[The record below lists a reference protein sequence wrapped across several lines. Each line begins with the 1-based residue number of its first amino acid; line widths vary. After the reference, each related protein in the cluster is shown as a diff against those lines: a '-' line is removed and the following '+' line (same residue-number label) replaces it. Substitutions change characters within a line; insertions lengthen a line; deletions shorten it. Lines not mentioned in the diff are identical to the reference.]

1 MDGATYVCIKQFNA
15 RLGDEISLKI
25 GDKIQ
30 VLADDHEY
38 NDGWYMGK
46 NLLTGAVGLYP
57 KSFTQVLSNTNN
69 DEKTLLR
76 SRSRRVLTPPGKQMN
91 NGDHQNINSSAEVN
105 NSNNSNT
112 HNAPN
117 VPSKLNP
124 NNTNNNSSHETI
136 PTPLKESFDKL
147 SIKDNNSATAGGGGH
162 NMINDEIDKALKE
175 IQGDNKHAN
184 GFTPNNNYNS
194 YGNSHNEFK
203 PKQSSVASNNNNNN
217 KTHARNPSEQSL
229 TDDLNPL
236 QAHDWTPKQV
246 SSYFA
251 LVLGFSPEIANKFA
265 KHKITGAILFEM
277 DLGHL
282 KELDIDSFGTRFEI
296 HKEVEKLKE
305 MNLRSQKLKLK
316 SQLQSRVNSINRT
329 DTTSSTLNSAPTE
342 DTTYPDI
349 DEKPPK
355 HENILLPNGKQNEL
369 MPSAML
375 EDTSDSTIK
384 HSRNRSLSM
393 DNLAKP
399 FGEGSFA
406 SPRKAPQPPPHG
418 DSPLGSDYKFGYGS
432 QSPYNNNEEKPNGL
446 YMTRTN
452 ASAHA
457 LSRPPS
463 SVYDQA
469 SHSRQVSQSSNNHQK
484 KLSISTN
491 NHKRHSSLFS
501 FFSGNEEGGGD
512 KQSHTP
518 TQTQPKWQSKNL
530 QRDESVWSHDDKLI
544 SPAQIRRENS
554 SMTNSPRR
562 RSQLFDLS
570 NSPVHIDDAGLSP
583 KKLKSVSMR
592 AKSTDALKD
601 DNKRVAS
608 DSQANL
614 SNTRPGASRLKSLRT
629 TSTQNIRNL
638 TGSKKLKTSAFTE
651 GIREITPNEA
661 IKTANYSG
669 YMSKRSGN
677 TFAWRSRFFTL
688 HGTRLSYFTSLKD
701 KREKGLIDITAHKVI
716 PINSEAED
724 IDKADKYAA
733 MVASTTM
740 AGNYC
745 FKLVPP
751 APGFKKGLTF
761 TQPKT
766 HYFAVG
772 SEEEMRG
779 WVKALM
785 TATID
790 IDDSVPVVSS
800 CSTPTVSLSKA
811 QEMLAKTR
819 EENKMKDEEL
829 RAKGYIRVDED
840 FGNDSSFQTSMYS
853 TSTLAPERVPPKL
866 SIDTQS
872 NRYSTSTLN
881 GPPKTPSVPGS
892 HNLGGFASPY
902 LLASGYLSSP
912 KSGNFSSNSGTPV
925 TTNSGYFA
933 DTVDQR
939 PLRPPSL
946 QQSPYEKP
954 TSGSFNP
961 YANDSEPTSTAY
973 STASSANS
981 QTNHNSNINN
991 SNSNGT
997 ATSPNVSSFSQNSK
1011 REEVSEPSSS
1021 TGTNNKPLM
1030 STSSG
1035 RLMSGSKKREKMMA
1049 FSSDDS
1055 GNHTFVIKSKK

>member
-57 KSFTQVLSNTNN
+57 KSFTQVLANN
-69 DEKTLLR
+69 NEEKTILR
-76 SRSRRVLTPPGKQMN
+76 SRSRRVLTPPGKQMHN
-91 NGDHQNINSSAEVN
+91 NGDHQQNTSSIEN
-105 NSNNSNT
+105 NNNNNNGPNT

-117 VPSKLNP
+117 IPSKLNP
-124 NNTNNNSSHETI
+124 NTSQDS
-136 PTPLKESFDKL
+136 TPVPLQESFEKL
-147 SIKDNNSATAGGGGH
+147 SVNDTSTNGDT
-162 NMINDEIDKALKE
+162 MINDEIDKALKE
-175 IQGDNKHAN
+175 IQGESHQINES
-184 GFTPNNNYNS
+184 T
-194 YGNSHNEFK
+194 YGNSGNNDYK
-203 PKQSSVASNNNNNN
+203 SKQSSVASNTNYN
-217 KTHARNPSEQSL
+217 KVHARNPSEQSL

-236 QAHDWTPKQV
+236 QAHAWTPKQV

-251 LVLGFSPEIANKFA
+251 LVLGFSPEIASKFA

-305 MNLRSQKLKLK
+305 MNLRSQKLK
-316 SQLQSRVNSINRT
+316 SQSRVNSINRT

-349 DEKPPK
+349 DEKAANLSK
-355 HENILLPNGKQNEL
+355 QNILQPNETENQNQKEL
-369 MPSAML
+369 MPSALL

-384 HSRNRSLSM
+384 HLRNRSLSVE
-393 DNLAKP
+393 NLSKHNP
-399 FGEGSFA
+399 ETSFA
-406 SPRKAPQPPPHG
+406 SPRKAPQPPLG
-418 DSPLGSDYKFGYGS
+418 DSPLNSGYKFGYGS
-432 QSPYNNNEEKPNGL
+432 QPQFNNEEKSNGL
-446 YMTRTN
+446 YITRTN
-452 ASAHA
+452 ASTHGF
-457 LSRPPS
+457 SRPPS

-469 SHSRQVSQSSNNHQK
+469 SHSRQVSQASNNNSHQK
-484 KLSISTN
+484 RPSASN

-501 FFSGNEEGGGD
+501 FFSGNEDGEKPNG
-512 KQSHTP
+512 TP
-518 TQTQPKWQSKNL
+518 TQGQGKLQSKHL
-530 QRDESVWSHDDKLI
+530 QRDENGWSNDDKLI

-554 SMTNSPRR
+554 SMTNSPKR
-562 RSQLFDLS
+562 RSQLLD
-570 NSPVHIDDAGLSP
+570 SPSSPIHIDDAGLSP
-583 KKLKSVSMR
+583 KKSKSVSQR
-592 AKSTDALKD
+592 AKSTDALRD
-601 DNKRVAS
+601 ENKRVAS

-638 TGSKKLKTSAFTE
+638 TGSKKSKTSAFTE
-651 GIREITPNEA
+651 GIREITPDEA
-661 IKTANYSG
+661 IKTANFSG

-677 TFAWRSRFFTL
+677 TFAWRSRYFTL

-701 KREKGLIDITAHKVI
+701 RREKGLIDITAHKVI

-724 IDKADKYAA
+724 LDKADKYAA

-766 HYFAVG
+766 HYFAVE
-772 SEEEMRG
+772 SETDMRG
-779 WVKALM
+779 WIKALM

-819 EENKMKDEEL
+819 EENKSKDEEL

-840 FGNDSSFQTSMYS
+840 FGNDSSFQASMYS
-853 TSTLAPERVPPKL
+853 SSTLAPDRIPPKL
-866 SIDTQS
+866 SIDTQN

-881 GPPKTPSVPGS
+881 APKTPQIPGS
-892 HNLGGFASPY
+892 SNSGGFASPY

-912 KSGNFSSNSGTPV
+912 KSGNVTSDSGTPV
-925 TTNSGYFA
+925 TTNSGYFV
-933 DTVDQR
+933 DSVDQK

-946 QQSPYEKP
+946 QQSPYEKA
-954 TSGSFNP
+954 TNGAFNP
-961 YANDSEPTSTAY
+961 YANTNNSEIGSTPY
-973 STASSANS
+973 STASSTNS
-981 QTNHNSNINN
+981 P
-991 SNSNGT
+991 SNGNGS
-997 ATSPNVSSFSQNSK
+997 ASPNVSSFSQNSK
-1011 REEVSEPSSS
+1011 KDESFESSAS
-1021 TGTNNKPLM
+1021 KSGATGNKTLA
-1030 STSSG
+1030 SSSSG
-1035 RLMSGSKKREKMMA
+1035 RLMSGGKKREKMMA

-1055 GNHTFVIKSKK
+1055 GNHTFVIKPKK

>member
-57 KSFTQVLSNTNN
+57 KSFTQILSNNT

-91 NGDHQNINSSAEVN
+91 NGDHQSSGSTEAN
-105 NSNNSNT
+105 NSPNT

-124 NNTNNNSSHETI
+124 NNSQDSI

-147 SIKDNNSATAGGGGH
+147 SVKDNNSSNTSGGH
-162 NMINDEIDKALKE
+162 HMINDEIDKALKE
-175 IQGDNKHAN
+175 LQGDNNQSN
-184 GFTPNNNYNS
+184 GSTYNNSGSGSSSNNDY
-194 YGNSHNEFK
+194 K
-203 PKQSSVASNNNNNN
+203 PKQSSVASNNYS
-217 KTHARNPSEQSL
+217 KSHARNPSEQSL

-236 QAHDWTPKQV
+236 QAHNWTPKQV

-251 LVLGFSPEIANKFA
+251 LVLGFSPEIASKFA

-305 MNLRSQKLKLK
+305 MNLRSQKLK
-316 SQLQSRVNSINRT
+316 SQSRVNSINRT
-329 DTTSSTLNSAPTE
+329 DTTSSTLNSGPTE

-349 DEKPPK
+349 DEKPLK
-355 HENILLPNGKQNEL
+355 SNQSDVLQSNEKQNEL
-369 MPSAML
+369 MPSAL
-375 EDTSDSTIK
+375 SEDTSDSTIK

-393 DNLAKP
+393 DNLSKHNI
-399 FGEGSFA
+399 EGSFA
-406 SPRKAPQPPPHG
+406 SPRKAPQPPAG
-418 DSPLGSDYKFGYGS
+418 DSPLNSGYKFGYGS
-432 QSPYNNNEEKPNGL
+432 QSPYNNDDKPSGL

-469 SHSRQVSQSSNNHQK
+469 SHSRQVSQASNSHQK
-484 KLSISTN
+484 KSSVSN

-501 FFSGNEEGGGD
+501 FFSGNEDGD
-512 KQSHTP
+512 KQNSSTP
-518 TQTQPKWQSKNL
+518 TQGQTKLHSKNI
-530 QRDESVWSHDDKLI
+530 QRDESGWSNGNKLI
-544 SPAQIRRENS
+544 SPAQIKRENS
-554 SMTNSPRR
+554 SMANSPKR

-570 NSPVHIDDAGLSP
+570 NSPIHIDDAGLSP
-583 KKLKSVSMR
+583 KKSKSVSVR
-592 AKSTDALKD
+592 AKSSDALKD
-601 DNKRVAS
+601 DNKRIAS

-638 TGSKKLKTSAFTE
+638 TGSKKSKTSAFTE
-651 GIREITPNEA
+651 GIREVTPDEA

-669 YMSKRSGN
+669 YMAKRSGN
-677 TFAWRSRFFTL
+677 TFAWRSRYFTL

-716 PINSEAED
+716 PINSDAED
-724 IDKADKYAA
+724 LDKADKYAA

-766 HYFAVG
+766 HYFAVD

-840 FGNDSSFQTSMYS
+840 FGNDSSFQASMYS
-853 TSTLAPERVPPKL
+853 SSTLAPERIPPKL
-866 SIDTQS
+866 SIDTQN

-881 GPPKTPSVPGS
+881 APPKTPNLPGS
-892 HNLGGFASPY
+892 HNSGGFASPY

-933 DTVDQR
+933 DSVDQR
-939 PLRPPSL
+939 PLRPPSI
-946 QQSPYEKP
+946 QQSPYERT

-961 YANDSEPTSTAY
+961 YANNNEATSTPY
-973 STASSANS
+973 STASSTNS
-981 QTNHNSNINN
+981 QTNNGNT
-991 SNSNGT
+991 NSNGT
-997 ATSPNVSSFSQNSK
+997 TSPNVSSFSQNSK
-1011 REEVSEPSSS
+1011 KDEVSESSAS
-1021 TGTNNKPLM
+1021 NGGTTSNKPLL
-1030 STSSG
+1030 SNSSG
-1035 RLMSGSKKREKMMA
+1035 RLMSGNKKREKMMA

-1055 GNHTFVIKSKK
+1055 GNHTFVIKPKK